1 VVDKKRRI
9 VAIGGGGFLME
20 DNRGLQES
28 YLKSLCAAPQPKV
41 LYLGTAAGD
50 SERAQLRFYRLFTD
64 IGCRPASLAFFPFDM
79 KRDYAAA
86 AMDADLIYVGGGNT
100 VAMLAVWREFG
111 FDRVLR
117 QAYDK
122 GTVLS
127 GISAGANCWFD
138 HYITDSIPGGGTRDG
153 LGFLRGTFCPHLDSE
168 AWRQSWLEA
177 SRGAAV
183 GAGENVCVLYE
194 NESWVEAVQDAL
206 PGAKGKALCLRREGD
221 EPLDAPLKLVQA
233 RTLEL
238 SSMPGPTA

>member
-1 VVDKKRRI
+1 VPQKKRRI

-20 DNRGLQES
+20 DTRGVQES
-28 YLKSLCAAPQPKV
+28 YLKSLCATAQPKV

-64 IGCRPASLAFFPFDM
+64 IGCQPATLAFFPFDM
-79 KRDYAAA
+79 KRDYGAA

-117 QAYDK
+117 QAYDS
-122 GTVLS
+122 GTVLA

-138 HYITDSIPGGGTRDG
+138 HYITDSVPGGGTRDG
-153 LGFLRGTFCPHLDSE
+153 LGFLCGTFCPHLDSE
-168 AWRQSWLEA
+168 AWRQPLLKA
-177 SRGAAV
+177 TRGAVA

-194 NESWVEAVQDAL
+194 NEVWVEAVQDAL
-206 PGAKGKALCLRREGD
+206 PAAKSKVTCWVRGPDAA
-221 EPLDAPLKLVQA
+221 LDAPLSCVQP
-233 RTLEL
+233 RSLERQEA
-238 SSMPGPTA
+238 TE

>member
-1 VVDKKRRI
+1 VPQKKRRI

-20 DNRGLQES
+20 DTRGLQES
-28 YLKSLCAAPQPKV
+28 YLKSLCATPHPGV

-64 IGCRPASLAFFPFDM
+64 IGCQPASLAFFPFDM

-117 QAYDK
+117 QAYDN
-122 GTVLS
+122 GTVLA

-138 HYITDSIPGGGTRDG
+138 HYITDSVPGGGMRDG
-153 LGFLRGTFCPHLDSE
+153 LGFLGGTFCPHLDSE
-168 AWRQSWLEA
+168 AWRQPLLEA
-177 SRGAAV
+177 TRGAAA

-194 NESWVEAVQDAL
+194 NESWVEAVHDAQ
-206 PGAKGKALCLRREGD
+206 PTAKSKVMCWVREPD
-221 EPLDAPLKLVQA
+221 AALDAPLSCVQP
-233 RTLEL
+233 RSLERQE
-238 SSMPGPTA
+238 TTK